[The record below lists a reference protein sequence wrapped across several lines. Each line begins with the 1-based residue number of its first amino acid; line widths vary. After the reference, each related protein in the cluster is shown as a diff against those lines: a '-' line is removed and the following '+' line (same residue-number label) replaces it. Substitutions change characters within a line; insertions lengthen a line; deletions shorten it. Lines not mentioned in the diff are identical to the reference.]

1 MKSLKNHLSV
11 ILSLFVLF
19 FSVEF
24 SITLHKV
31 IENQSKRLISNYSIV
46 VVSNRRLKIDDL
58 KSKVKE
64 IASLKA
70 ISSKNILDRLKN
82 DMSSKN
88 LALLKIALP
97 YFYSA
102 KLSELPSK
110 ARLNSIKK
118 ILLSQKKI
126 TKVEVFT
133 KTYQNIFQIF
143 QILQIV
149 TYIFSVII
157 VLISI
162 LLLFKQIRIWIL
174 EHEEKIKI
182 MGYFGATYWMKSTFL
197 YKMVFVDSILSSI
210 FITLIFVFLPKSRYI
225 QDRLSAL
232 DIVLP
237 QFEILKNGGI
247 LILFSLL
254 FSMLIVTIVSRKMS
268 RT

>member
-24 SITLHKV
+24 SLVLHKV
-31 IENQSKRLISNYSIV
+31 MENQSKKLISNYSIV
-46 VVSNRRLKIDDL
+46 VVSNKRLELNDL
-58 KSKVKE
+58 QSKVKE
-64 IASLKA
+64 IVSLKA

-102 KLSELPSK
+102 KLNVMPSK
-110 ARLNSIKK
+110 QRLLNIKK
-118 ILLSQKKI
+118 ILKSQKQI

-157 VLISI
+157 VLIAA

-197 YKMVFVDSILSSI
+197 YRLVIIDSLISSALVL
-210 FITLIFVFLPKSRYI
+210 LIFVYMPKNSMI
-225 QDRLSAL
+225 QEKL
-232 DIVLP
+232 DSLDVVLP
-237 QFEILKNGGI
+237 SFNILRDGGI
-247 LILFSLL
+247 LFAISLI
-254 FSMLIVTIVSRKMS
+254 FSMLMVTLVSKKMS
-268 RT
+268 HK

>member
-24 SITLHKV
+24 SLALHK
-31 IENQSKRLISNYSIV
+31 IIQNQNRKLISNYSIV
-46 VVSNRRLKIDDL
+46 LVSNKKLTLHDLQLKI
-58 KSKVKE
+58 KE
-64 IASLKA
+64 IDTLVP

-88 LALLKIALP
+88 LALLQIALP

-102 KLSELPSK
+102 KLSILPNKS
-110 ARLNSIKK
+110 RLQEIKK
-118 ILLSQKKI
+118 TLLKQKQI

-133 KTYQNIFQIF
+133 KTYQSIFQIF

-157 VLISI
+157 VAISV

-197 YKMVFVDSILSSI
+197 YKLVFIDSILSSI
-210 FITLIFVFLPKSRYI
+210 LVTLIFIILPKNTYI
-225 QDRLSAL
+225 QEQLSAL
-232 DIVLP
+232 NVVLP
-237 QFEILKNGGI
+237 QFYILKDGGM
-247 LILFSLL
+247 LFISSLV

-268 RT
+268 SK

>member
-24 SITLHKV
+24 SITLHDV
-31 IENQSKRLISNYSIV
+31 IQNQSKKLISNYSIV
-46 VVSNRRLKIDDL
+46 IVSNKKLTLDNLKL
-58 KSKVKE
+58 KVKE
-64 IASLKA
+64 IDFLKP
-70 ISSKNILDRLKN
+70 ISPKNILDRLKN

-88 LALLKIALP
+88 LALLQIALP

-102 KLSELPSK
+102 KLNSLPSK
-110 ARLNSIKK
+110 IRLSDIKK
-118 ILLSQKKI
+118 TLMSQKEI

-149 TYIFSVII
+149 TYVFSVII
-157 VLISI
+157 VVISI

-197 YKMVFVDSILSSI
+197 YKLVFVDSIFSSI
-210 FITLIFVFLPKSRYI
+210 LVTLIFVFLPNNSYVENK
-225 QDRLSAL
+225 LSNL
-232 DIVLP
+232 DILLP
-237 QFEILKNGGI
+237 QFNILKDGGMLFVSS
-247 LILFSLL
+247 LI

-268 RT
+268 RK